1 METNSEYIILNLDL
15 PKNFSTTAQQKGEGI
30 RGNRIIHYEK
40 AKVTEL
46 REEYEIAIRKAMR
59 LQKMTAPRLR
69 GPVEMEVIYY
79 YGTNDKKKLKQ
90 FYKDTKPDEDNI
102 NKLLQDVLANFH
114 FFDKGDGQVAR
125 LIFTKCWDNKPHIYI
140 KMKELRAKV

>member
-46 REEYEIAIRKAMR
+46 REEYEVAIRKAMR
-59 LQKMTAPRLR
+59 LQKMTAPRLK

-79 YGTNDKKKLKQ
+79 YGTKDKKKLKQ
-90 FYKDTKPDEDNI
+90 FYKDTKPDEDNV
-102 NKLLQDVLANFH
+102 NKLLQDVLDDFH
-114 FFDKGDGQVAR
+114 FFDKSDGQVAR
-125 LIFTKCWDNKPHIYI
+125 LIFTKCWDHKPHIYI
-140 KMKELRAKV
+140 KMKELRIKV

>member
-1 METNSEYIILNLDL
+1 MEPKNEYIILNLDL

-40 AKVTEL
+40 AKVTKL

-59 LQKMTAPRLR
+59 LQNMTAPRLK
-69 GPVEMEVIYY
+69 GPVEMEVFYY

-90 FYKDTKPDEDNI
+90 FYKDTKPDSDNV
-102 NKLLQDVLANFH
+102 NKLLQDVLADFH

-125 LIFTKCWDNKPHIYI
+125 LIFTKCWDHKPHIYI
-140 KMKELRAKV
+140 KLKELR